1 VVNGLKKLFED
12 KVVIITGAADG
23 MGKKVALDMASEG
36 AKISSIDINKE
47 GIDSLKKEIKASGGQ
62 CITIKCDVSSSREI
76 TEMVQH
82 TMDAFKTIDIVINS
96 AGLLLTGGIEETSDE
111 LIDKI
116 ININL
121 KSVLYITRE
130 VAPIMKEKRYGRIVN
145 IASITGKR
153 GDNTTLPVYG
163 ASKGGI
169 ITLTR
174 SIARELGPYGIT
186 CNAIAPH
193 AIMTKMMSYW
203 DEEKKKKTAEVIPVK
218 RLGTVEDV
226 SNLIMFLASDK
237 ASFITG
243 ETININ
249 GGYYMD

>member
-1 VVNGLKKLFED
+1 MKNMRVLFLLLPALVIMFLIAVVPLITVFNYSLLDLFAGTFAEP
-12 KVVIITGAADG
+12 VGWQNYVS
-23 MGKKVALDMASEG
+23 ALRDPAFM
-36 AKISSIDINKE
+36 SSI
-47 GIDSLKKEIKASGGQ
+47 KKQ
-62 CITIKCDVSSSREI
+62 FLFT
-76 TEMVQH
+76 
-82 TMDAFKTIDIVINS
+82 FIVILIEIPLGI
-96 AGLLLTGGIEETSDE
+96 GLAFTLPKQKTSW
-111 LIDKI
+111 
-116 ININL
+116 
-121 KSVLYITRE
+121 SV
-130 VAPIMKEKRYGRIVN
+130 